1 MTVTYAEEKT
11 MNITKNDAEAALRDV
26 GETGE
31 YSQTLFHYQ
40 ITSPYLLLWGVLWI
54 IAGIVS
60 VISPQNTGI
69 GWLVVVTI
77 GIIANGYLVASDAR
91 RFAESNIRRESL
103 RYVAA
108 VAVLTGFLTM
118 TFVVFAPV
126 SAVEIQTFI
135 TILIA
140 SIYMIL
146 GFWTGKLLSVVG
158 ADLAILVVIAYFFL
172 PAYYPL
178 IVSILGGAALIAGGL
193 LMRKA
198 EKVI

>member
-1 MTVTYAEEKT
+1 

-31 YSQTLFHYQ
+31 YSLTLFHYQ
-40 ITSPYLLLWGVLWI
+40 ITSPYLVLWGVLWI

-69 GWLVVVTI
+69 GWLVVVTT
-77 GIIANGYLVASDAR
+77 GIIANGYLVAGDAR
-91 RFAESNIRRESL
+91 RFTESNIRREGI

-118 TFVVFAPV
+118 TFVVFGPV
-126 SAVEIQTFI
+126 SGVEIQTFI

-146 GFWTGKLLSVVG
+146 GLWTGKLLSFVG
-158 ADLAILVVIAYFFL
+158 IDLAILVVIAYFFL
-172 PAYYPL
+172 PAYFPL

-198 EKVI
+198 ENLI

>member
-1 MTVTYAEEKT
+1 
-11 MNITKNDAEAALRDV
+11 MNITKNEAEAALRDV

-31 YSQTLFHYQ
+31 YSLSLFHYE
-40 ITSPYLLLWGVLWI
+40 ITSPYLLLWGALWI

-60 VISPQNTGI
+60 VLSPHNTGT
-69 GWLVVVTI
+69 GWLVVVII
-77 GIIANGYLVASDAR
+77 GIIATGYLVAGDAR
-91 RFAESNIRRESL
+91 RFAKNNAKGEGL
-103 RYVAA
+103 RFLAT
-108 VAVLTGFLTM
+108 VAVLAVFLTM

-126 SAVEIQTFI
+126 SGVEIQTFI

-146 GFWTGKLLSVVG
+146 GFWTGKLLSAIG

-172 PAYYPL
+172 PAHFPL
-178 IVSILGGAALIAGGL
+178 IVSILGGVTLIIGGVML
-193 LMRKA
+193 RNA

>member
-1 MTVTYAEEKT
+1 MS
-11 MNITKNDAEAALRDV
+11 ITKNEAETALRDA
-26 GETGE
+26 EE
-31 YSQTLFHYQ
+31 AKERSLTLFGYEMA
-40 ITSPYLLLWGVLWI
+40 SPYLLLWGVLWI
-54 IAGIVS
+54 TAGIVS

-126 SAVEIQTFI
+126 SGVEIQTFI

-146 GFWTGKLLSVVG
+146 GLWTGKLLSAVG